1 MPPSSGSAFGSS
13 LTKIA
18 TIQTLPKRYFRVGS
32 DYPNDYRSRL
42 L

>member
-13 LTKIA
+13 LNQIA
-18 TIQTLPKRYFRVGS
+18 MIQALPKRYFGVGS
-32 DYPNDYRSRL
+32 DYQNDYRSRL